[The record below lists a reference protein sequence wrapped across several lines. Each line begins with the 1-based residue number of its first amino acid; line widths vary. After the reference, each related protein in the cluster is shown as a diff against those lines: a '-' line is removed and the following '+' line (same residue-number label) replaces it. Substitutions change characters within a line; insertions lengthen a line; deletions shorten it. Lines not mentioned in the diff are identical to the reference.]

1 LSKYLDTAITKDPAV
16 VSFLDFYAPALIVEG
31 LVRAIPNIMKVGV
44 IAVRFKA
51 RSERDHYV
59 LGWYFYFR
67 LITFVFIIASDSIV
81 KSSTSFVEDPIDFF
95 EDLSKNVALNS
106 QFFITYG
113 KSHQHI
119 GSIVLRRI
127 TKQAHILDHDTVIVS
142 GGVQIFFRLSQWH
155 NLALHWLLTNVKRE
169 EALPQRR
176 LDALKTSMKVSRL

>member
-1 LSKYLDTAITKDPAV
+1 
-16 VSFLDFYAPALIVEG
+16 
-31 LVRAIPNIMKVGV
+31 MKVGV
-44 IAVRFKA
+44 LAVRFKA

-113 KSHQHI
+113 KLHQHT
-119 GSIVLRRI
+119 GFGCVAS
-127 TKQAHILDHDTVIVS
+127 
-142 GGVQIFFRLSQWH
+142 H
-155 NLALHWLLTNVKRE
+155 NNASSHL
-169 EALPQRR
+169 
-176 LDALKTSMKVSRL
+176 